1 MLSVLLVCT
10 GNICRSPLAEGFLVE
25 RSERLFDGAIRVRS
39 AGTWA
44 RRASPPMTESIQAAA
59 ERGVDISAATSSP
72 LVADMVGDADLVLT
86 MTAEQRDEVLGLAPD
101 ARDRTF
107 TLKEAV
113 ALFAAMPP
121 APTNEHS
128 ALSSR
133 IADAARLRETGSVVV
148 DDEDVSDP
156 LGMSI
161 DTYRAVAWEIESL
174 IDALV
179 GGLFGAERRE
189 ETAEAKKVWG

>member
-25 RSERLFDGAIRVRS
+25 RSERLFGGAIGVRS

-44 RRASPPMTESIQAAA
+44 RRAGPAMAESIQAAA

-72 LVADMVGDADLVLT
+72 REAGMVGEADLVLT
-86 MTAEQRDEVLGLAPD
+86 MTAEQRDEVLALAPD
-101 ARDRTF
+101 ARDKTF

-113 ALFAAMPP
+113 ALFAAMP
-121 APTNEHS
+121 A
-128 ALSSR
+128 AAGADRDQVLAR
-133 IADAARLRETGSVVV
+133 IAEAARLRETGSVAVA
-148 DDEDVSDP
+148 DEDVSDP

-174 IDALV
+174 VDALV
-179 GGLFGAERRE
+179 GGLFGSERRE
-189 ETAEAKKVWG
+189 DTVEAKKVWG